1 MADKRRIITAAEHAE
16 MEKKIAELNQQIVE
30 VSEEVNKARE
40 QGDLSENAEYAA
52 AKTRRGQL
60 MAELQRLD
68 EILNNSMVVSVS
80 GGYTSFRTGAPILI
94 DVGGLVRAFTFTEM
108 EGDTIRKKTLSS
120 QSPIGDA
127 IKGQPSP
134 YMGSVS
140 VNNVTRKYTAE
151 IIRMGDQSV
160 IGLGSRLRITVGGES
175 YEAEL
180 SINENAEDDAK
191 VVPLAID
198 SELGL
203 KVYRDGVGTY
213 SIQTDDGEVSVDVA
227 LMAAEEISI

>member
-80 GGYTSFRTGAPILI
+80 GGYTSFRTGAPVLI
-94 DVGGLVRAFTFTEM
+94 DVDGLVRAFTFTEM
-108 EGDTIRKKTLSS
+108 EGDTVRKKTLSS

-151 IIRMGDQSV
+151 IIRMG
-160 IGLGSRLRITVGGES
+160 TVGGES

-213 SIQTDDGEVSVDVA
+213 SVQTDDGEVSVDVA
-227 LMAAEEISI
+227 LMAAEDISI